1 MARLPGRATETLATT
16 PMVGHRRACNQ
27 NQVGRARRQCQL
39 EAVRRKDDAAAVAGS
54 RLASA
59 CETSMSRPAVAD
71 VRGFRSRL
79 MFFSMLAVA
88 SCRLAALHQA
98 SASERIV
105 VSDFARDVF
114 NQASAMF

>member
-1 MARLPGRATETLATT
+1 
-16 PMVGHRRACNQ
+16 
-27 NQVGRARRQCQL
+27 
-39 EAVRRKDDAAAVAGS
+39 
-54 RLASA
+54 
-59 CETSMSRPAVAD
+59 
-71 VRGFRSRL
+71 